1 MHVIVIDEDGKITG
15 IVGEILEVF
24 EGLSQASDAKDSE
37 GNSNYY
43 VDKIR
48 YNSNYIFWTNHDSNT
63 SEAGNTFAERSSAVS
78 QSESANTFDTNDLPL
93 GGSLT
98 NGADG

>member
-1 MHVIVIDEDGKITG
+1 MSNDELHVIVIDEDGKITG

-48 YNSNYIFWTNHDSNT
+48 YNSNYIFWTNHDSRLQKQVT
-63 SEAGNTFAERSSAVS
+63 HLQKHSFTK
-78 QSESANTFDTNDLPL
+78 
-93 GGSLT
+93 
-98 NGADG
+98 